1 MSYFR
6 FYIHKAIRKVLFL
19 PIFCMKGLK
28 KVLFLVL
35 NETSIIQIWLP
46 VHFIKTVSSEWF

>member
-19 PIFCMKGLK
+19 LFLIERSI

-35 NETSIIQIWLP
+35 NEISI
-46 VHFIKTVSSEWF
+46 